1 MIKCKTKLKIG
12 GTIMKFE
19 KSCGAV
25 IYRGDKENLEFLII
39 SHNSDGHWGFP
50 KGHVE
55 EGENEE
61 ETALREINEE
71 TGLTVSLTSGF
82 RVSIEYAIKQETM
95 KEVVFFLAKVQD
107 ETVNIQVEE
116 LQDYKWANFEDAKE
130 IVTYESSKRVLEQAY
145 EFIYK

>member
-1 MIKCKTKLKIG
+1 
-12 GTIMKFE
+12 MKFE

-25 IYRGDKENLEFLII
+25 IFRGDNENLEFLII

-55 EGENEE
+55 VGENEE

-71 TGLTVSLTSGF
+71 TGLTVSLISGF

-107 ETVNIQVEE
+107 ETVDIQVEE
-116 LQDYKWANFEDAKE
+116 LQDCKWANFKGAREM
-130 IVTYESSKRVLEQAY
+130 VTYESSKGVLDKAY
-145 EFIYK
+145 EFISN

>member
-1 MIKCKTKLKIG
+1 MVKCKTKLKIG

-25 IYRGDKENLEFLII
+25 IYRGDNENMEFLII

-50 KGHVE
+50 KRHVE

-61 ETALREINEE
+61 ETALREISEE

-82 RVSIEYAIKQETM
+82 RVSIEYVIKQETM

-116 LQDYKWANFEDAKE
+116 LQDYKWANFKGAREM
-130 IVTYESSKRVLEQAY
+130 VTYESSKGVLDKAY
-145 EFIYK
+145 EFISS

>member
-1 MIKCKTKLKIG
+1 
-12 GTIMKFE
+12 MKFE